1 MSEPDRIT
9 AHEEVTTHVTD
20 GKDRLARQFRRETI
34 EAILAPW
41 LTQVQELES
50 AVWDCYA
57 LGIDNSSGASLD
69 QIGSILRAARPTSLS
84 DENYRWILKA
94 TVIALR
100 SSGTGDDLVRAMRE
114 LMGGTSLA
122 FYVTEHFPADIVV
135 EPVDA
140 TTLQASV
147 IKSVLARVKMGGVG
161 LQVID
166 VPSGDTFA
174 FSTLTTRG
182 ISASARG
189 LGDSTDD
196 TVGGKLVG
204 AV

>member
-1 MSEPDRIT
+1 MSEPDRIE
-9 AHEEVTTHVTD
+9 AHAEVTTHVAD
-20 GKDRLARQFRRETI
+20 GTARLARQFRRETI
-34 EAILAPW
+34 EAVLTPW
-41 LTQVQELES
+41 LAQVQELES
-50 AVWDCYA
+50 AAWDCYA
-57 LGIDNSSGASLD
+57 LGIDNSEGDALD
-69 QIGSILRAARPTSLS
+69 QIGSVLRSPRPTGMS
-84 DENYRWILKA
+84 DEHYRWILRA
-94 TVIALR
+94 LVIALR

-122 FYVTEHFPADIVV
+122 FYVNEHFPADIVV
-135 EPVDA
+135 EPVAA

-147 IKSVLARVKMGGVG
+147 IKAVLSRVKMGGVG

-204 AV
+204 VV